1 MKQLFFLILCTALW
15 GTSPAWA
22 MRAHDYIDA
31 DQRTKVT
38 LPGEQDPPVLTLE
51 RQLQASHAMEAA
63 EVAEA
68 ALLPTPQ
75 QTQAAAVRPVAS
87 PVPEPSGVTMLGL
100 GLLMLFL
107 MPYKKRT
114 GEAIAPDPEKHYTL

>member
-1 MKQLFFLILCTALW
+1 MKRLFFLILCSALW
-15 GTSPAWA
+15 GASPAWA

-31 DQRTKVT
+31 DQRAKVT
-38 LPGEQDPPVLTLE
+38 LQGEQDPPVLVLE
-51 RQLQASHAMEAA
+51 QQLQASHAAEAGD
-63 EVAEA
+63 VAEA
-68 ALLPTPQ
+68 ALWPTSEQ
-75 QTQAAAVRPVAS
+75 AQAAAVRPVAS